1 MIKNIH
7 LNRDIAQLILLQRI
21 ELLNPFLKRVR
32 KILGRYFFT
41 NFASKYFI
49 SPKLIGAKYL
59 ESMLS
64 EYSLLSKKLN
74 FDNKTILS
82 IGSGMCGLELI
93 INLKSKNCFF
103 SIIEKNYI
111 SKKVSYGWD
120 NKNKE
125 AYNNLKLLE
134 FFLINNGMN
143 KKSFKIYNF
152 DFDKFPEKK
161 FDFIISLYSLDYHYD
176 FNLYLDYFKKI
187 LNKDTKLILD
197 TIRPDYFKKIF
208 ENVKIIDFMQN
219 TVHKSKRVICSN
231 FIL

>member
-21 ELLNPFLKRVR
+21 ELLTPFLKRVR

-41 NFASKYFI
+41 NVISKYFI
-49 SPKLIGAKYL
+49 SPKLIGTKYL
-59 ESMLS
+59 ETMLN
-64 EYSLLSKKLN
+64 EYNLISKNLN

-93 INLKSKNCFF
+93 INLNSKNCFF

-111 SKKVSYGWD
+111 SKKVTYGWD

-134 FFLINNGMN
+134 FFLINNGMD
-143 KKSFKIYNF
+143 KKSFKLYDF
-152 DFDKFPEKK
+152 DFDQFPTKK

-176 FNLYLDYFKKI
+176 FNLYREYFKNI
-187 LNKDTKLILD
+187 FNKDTKLILD
-197 TIRPDYFKKIF
+197 TIRPDYFKTIF
-208 ENVKIIDFMQN
+208 ENVEIIDFMQN
-219 TVHKSKRVICSN
+219 TVHKSKRIICSN

>member
-21 ELLNPFLKRVR
+21 ELLSPFLKRVR

-41 NFASKYFI
+41 NFASKYLI
-49 SPKLIGAKYL
+49 SPKIIGTKYL
-59 ESMLS
+59 EFMLS
-64 EYSLLSKKLN
+64 EYNLLAKNLN

-82 IGSGMCGLELI
+82 IGGGICGLELI
-93 INLKSKNCFF
+93 INSNSKNCFF

-111 SKKVSYGWD
+111 SKKVTYGWD

-134 FFLINNGMN
+134 FFLINNGMD
-143 KKSFKIYNF
+143 KRFFKIYDF
-152 DFDKFPEKK
+152 DFDQFPEKK

-176 FNLYLDYFKKI
+176 FNLYLDYLKKI

-197 TIRPDYFKKIF
+197 TIRPDYFKTIF
-208 ENVKIIDFMQN
+208 ENVEIIDFMQN
-219 TVHKSKRVICSN
+219 TVHKSKRIICSN
-231 FIL
+231 FSL

>member
-21 ELLNPFLKRVR
+21 ELLTPFLKRAR

-41 NFASKYFI
+41 NFVSKYFI
-49 SPKLIGAKYL
+49 SPKLIGTKYL

-64 EYSLLSKKLN
+64 EYNLLSKNLN
-74 FDNKTILS
+74 FDNKVILS

-93 INLKSKNCFF
+93 INSNSKNCFF

-111 SKKVSYGWD
+111 SKKVTYGWD

-134 FFLINNGMN
+134 FFLINNGM
-143 KKSFKIYNF
+143 
-152 DFDKFPEKK
+152 DK
-161 FDFIISLYSLDYHYD
+161 
-176 FNLYLDYFKKI
+176 
-187 LNKDTKLILD
+187 
-197 TIRPDYFKKIF
+197 
-208 ENVKIIDFMQN
+208 
-219 TVHKSKRVICSN
+219 
-231 FIL
+231 

>member
-21 ELLNPFLKRVR
+21 ELLTPFLKKVR
-32 KILGRYFFT
+32 KMLGRYFFT

-49 SPKLIGAKYL
+49 SPKLIGTKYL

-64 EYSLLSKKLN
+64 EYNLLSKNLN

-93 INLKSKNCFF
+93 INSKSKNCFF

-111 SKKVSYGWD
+111 SEKVIYGWD
-120 NKNKE
+120 NENKE
-125 AYNNLKLLE
+125 AYNNLQLLE
-134 FFLINNGMN
+134 FFLIKNGMN
-143 KKSFKIYNF
+143 EKSFKIYDF
-152 DFDKFPEKK
+152 DFDQFPEKK
-161 FDFIISLYSLDYHYD
+161 FDFIISLYSLDYHYN

-187 LNKDTKLILD
+187 LNKDTKLIFD
-197 TIRPDYFKKIF
+197 TIRPDYFKTMFQNI
-208 ENVKIIDFMQN
+208 EVIDLMQN
-219 TVHKSKRVICSN
+219 TVHKSKRIICSN
-231 FIL
+231 FSL

>member
-21 ELLNPFLKRVR
+21 ELLSPFLKRIR

-187 LNKDTKLILD
+187 LNKDTKLIFD
-197 TIRPDYFKKIF
+197 TIRPDYFKDMFQNIQ
-208 ENVKIIDFMQN
+208 IIDSMQS
-219 TVHKSKRVICSN
+219 TIHKSKRVICNN